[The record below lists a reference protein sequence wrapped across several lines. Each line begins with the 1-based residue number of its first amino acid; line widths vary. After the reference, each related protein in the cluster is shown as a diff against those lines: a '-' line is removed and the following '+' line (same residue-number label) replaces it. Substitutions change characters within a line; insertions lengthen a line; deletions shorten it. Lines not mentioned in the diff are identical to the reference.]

1 MGLFSKSK
9 KKTTGGMGIFDGD
22 SFAEMLVSQK
32 ANCTKCGVE
41 ITFEAG
47 ANLAKSKGIKDNV
60 VMCKKCKSV
69 FTVHLVPG
77 GMTLTQ
83 DVTDRYR

>member
-9 KKTTGGMGIFDGD
+9 KKAAGGMGIFDGD

-32 ANCTKCGVE
+32 ANCIKCGVA
-41 ITFEAG
+41 ITFEEG
-47 ANLAKSKGIKDNV
+47 ASFAKSKGIPDNV

-83 DVTDRYR
+83 DVTDRFR